1 MKNIKF
7 NELNLSDE
15 IQKAL
20 DDMGFIEA
28 TPIQTKA
35 IPIVMEGKDVT
46 GLAQTGTGKTYAF
59 GIPAIE
65 KLDLDNKNVQI
76 LVLCP
81 TRELAMQT
89 SDGLNNLIKYKKDVK
104 IVSVYGGQQIDRQ
117 IMAIKRNPQ
126 IVVGTPGRIMDH
138 LRRRTLKLNNLSML
152 VLDEADEMLNMGFRE
167 DIDTILKSATEE
179 KQIVLFSATMSKGI
193 MDITAK
199 YQKKDSVLIKVSQ
212 SQMVTPKI
220 EQHYLKIAET
230 LKSDA
235 LVRIFDSME
244 LKLAVIFCNT
254 KRKVDDVTAH
264 LQAHGYKVEALHGD
278 LKQSQRDV
286 VMRKFRNGELTA
298 LVATDVAARGIDVDD
313 VEIIINYNI
322 PSDEEYYV
330 HRIGRTGRAGKEG
343 VAITFVNAKEMGKIR
358 NIERYTNTTLKEYSV
373 PTAKDLNDKK
383 KNTLLAKIVKEME
396 TNTFEEEKTI
406 IAEFIE
412 ANNCTAL
419 DLASALLHMKLSKN
433 KTKEIEFKEASR
445 GSVGSGR
452 SGKGDTVRL
461 FITLGKKDNLK
472 RSDLKDYITKT
483 ADITKNDIYD
493 VEVLDKF
500 SFVTL
505 SNKVSG
511 KVMNT
516 LNNTKYNGRRVAIEI
531 STGRKG

>member
-1 MKNIKF
+1 MKNLKF
-7 NELNLSDE
+7 SELNLSNE
-15 IQKAL
+15 IQRAL
-20 DDMGFIEA
+20 DEMGFCEA
-28 TPIQTKA
+28 TPIQSKA
-35 IPIVMEGKDVT
+35 IPEVMTGKDVT

-65 KLDLDNKNVQI
+65 KLDLEDKNVQI

-81 TRELAMQT
+81 TRELAIQT
-89 SDGLNNLIKYKKDVK
+89 SEGLEQLIKYKKDVK

-117 IMAIKRNPQ
+117 IMALRRNPQ
-126 IVVGTPGRIMDH
+126 IVVGTPGRVMDH
-138 LRRRTLKLNNLSML
+138 LRRKTLKLNNLSML

-167 DIDTILKSATEE
+167 DIDIILKSATSE

-193 MDITAK
+193 MDITNK
-199 YQKKDSVLIKVSQ
+199 YQKKDAIVIKVSQ

-220 EQHYLKIAET
+220 EQHYLKIHEN

-244 LKLAVIFCNT
+244 LKLGVVFCNT

-264 LQAHGYKVEALHGD
+264 LQTNGYKVDALHGD
-278 LKQSQRDV
+278 MKQSQRDV
-286 VMRKFRNGELTA
+286 VMKKFRSGTINV

-343 VAITFVNAKEMGKIR
+343 VAITFVNNKEMGKVR
-358 NIERYTNTTLKEYSV
+358 NIERYTKTTLKEYSI

-383 KNTLLAKIVKEME
+383 KNELLERLTKELE
-396 TNTFEEEKTI
+396 TSKFEEEKAI
-406 IAEFIE
+406 ITEYMEVNDKSPVDIA
-412 ANNCTAL
+412 A
-419 DLASALLHMKLSKN
+419 ALLHMKLRKN
-433 KTKEIEFKEASR
+433 KVKEIEFAEVSR
-445 GSVGSGR
+445 SAAR
-452 SGKGDTVRL
+452 TGKGDNTRL

-472 RSDLKDYITKT
+472 RADLKDYITST
-483 ADITKNDIYD
+483 VGISKNDIYD

-505 SNKVSG
+505 NTKVSS
-511 KVMNT
+511 KVINA

-531 STGRKG
+531 STGKKN